1 MIKVSKIKG
10 NTVIFGVGAVGYGLI
25 EILWR
30 GYTHWSMLCAG
41 GFSLLGL
48 SAVAQKF
55 KKCNIII
62 KALLGSGIITVIEF
76 VFGTVFNLILKK
88 NVWDYSR
95 MPLNIKGQVCALY
108 SFFWVILSMIFI
120 PLAEKLNK
128 KLMR

>member
-41 GFSLLGL
+41 GLSLLGL

-62 KALLGSGIITVIEF
+62 KALLGGGIITSLEF
-76 VFGTVFNLILKK
+76 AFGTVFNLILKK

>member
-1 MIKVSKIKG
+1 MSKVKG
-10 NTVIFGVGAVGYGLI
+10 NTVIFGVGAIGYGLI

-41 GFSLLGL
+41 GLSLLGL

-55 KKCNIII
+55 KNCNIII

-88 NVWDYSR
+88 DVWDYSR

-120 PLAEKLNK
+120 PFAEKLNK
-128 KLMR
+128 KLMG